1 MAANK
6 VEFDVGDEISLI
18 PTYCKAKES
27 KQKNPIIDD
36 PKAEDI
42 INKIDFDYSNFKIPK
57 QAYFTICLRAKK
69 IDDYAQNF
77 INNNP
82 DATIVQ
88 LGCGLSTRANR
99 ISNYTNFYDID
110 YSEVINFKQNFYQS
124 KKKYHMFASS
134 IIDQS
139 WMDKLATAKNYLFIA
154 EGALMYLKEENVKEL
169 ILKLQ
174 DKFPASQLIF
184 DSYNQK
190 TVDKINKHQEKS
202 GAGTKLEWG
211 LDDARKLEGWSD
223 EIELINE
230 WYYTDSKE
238 IKKLSIFY
246 RLIFNFVKL
255 LKPLKQAHRILYY
268 QL

>member
-6 VEFDVGDEISLI
+6 VEFDLGDELSLL
-18 PTYCKAKES
+18 PTYCRSKES

-36 PKAEDI
+36 PKAEEI
-42 INKIDFDYSNFKIPK
+42 ITKIDCDCSNFKLPK

-77 INNNP
+77 INNNS
-82 DATIVQ
+82 DTVIVQ

-110 YSEVINFKQNFYQS
+110 YSEIINFKQNFYQP
-124 KKKYHMFASS
+124 KNKYQMLASS

-139 WMDKLATAKNYLFIA
+139 WVDNLSADKNYLFIA
-154 EGALMYLKEENVKEL
+154 EGSLMYLKKEDVKEL
-169 ILKLQ
+169 VLKLQ
-174 DKFPASQLIF
+174 DKFPGSQLIF

-190 TVDKINKHQEKS
+190 TVDKINKHQQKS
-202 GAGTKLEWG
+202 DTGTKLEWG
-211 LDDARKLEGWSD
+211 LDDAKELEGWSD
-223 EIELINE
+223 EIKLIEE

-246 RLIFNFVKL
+246 RLIFNFAKL
-255 LKPLKQAHRILYY
+255 LKPLKQAHRLLYY